1 MLGVPRDLVHIM
13 VFYVIWD
20 VFQGEIRVIRGVCI
34 SRGVYITPWETH
46 LPEAFCPQHW
56 TRFPLRRSPKKAE
69 VGKEQFATVYSK

>member
-56 TRFPLRRSPKKAE
+56 TRFPLRRPPQKAE
-69 VGKEQFATVYSK
+69 VGKEHIATVYSK